1 VPLLEGRSFIVGG
14 DLRAALSSSVAT
26 CEAYG
31 DEQQTFLGRT
41 KFAYQNDHVFVSR
54 DLAPSVVSCEVADR
68 GSRSDHSPLVLTL
81 ATSQAG

>member
-1 VPLLEGRSFIVGG
+1 MSSCRCS
-14 DLRAALSSSVAT
+14 RAALSSSVAT

-54 DLAPSVVSCEVADR
+54 DLASVVSCEVADR